1 MIAARIAAVRERLA
15 RAAEG
20 AGRDPADVTLV
31 AVSKTHPA
39 DAVREAVAA
48 GLTEFGENRVQ
59 EGEAKAQALEDI
71 RPRIRW
77 HLIGHL
83 QTNKARKALGF
94 ADVVHTVDSLALAER
109 LDRIAGEMGRTVE
122 ALVQVDLAGEAT
134 KTGAPPDEAEALVR
148 DAGAMTHL
156 RLAGLML
163 MPPYE
168 EDPERV
174 RPYFRRLRTMRD
186 DLAARGL
193 LARGEL
199 SMGMSHDLDVAIEE
213 GATIVRVGTAIFG
226 GRQYPTG

>member
-1 MIAARIAAVRERLA
+1 VIAARIAEIRERLA

-20 AGRDPADVTLV
+20 AGRDPASVTLV
-31 AVSKTHPA
+31 AVSKTHSA
-39 DAVREAVAA
+39 DAVREAVGA

-59 EGEAKAQALEDI
+59 EGEAKAQALADL
-71 RPRIRW
+71 RPRVHW

-83 QTNKARKALGF
+83 QANKVRKALGF
-94 ADVVHTVDSLALAER
+94 ADVVHSVDSLALAER

-134 KTGAPPDEAEALVR
+134 KTGVPADEAEALVR
-148 DAGAMTHL
+148 DAGAMTYL

-168 EDPERV
+168 EDPERA
-174 RPYFRRLRTMRD
+174 RSYFRRLRTMRD
-186 DLAARGL
+186 DLVARGL

-199 SMGMSHDLDVAIEE
+199 SMGMSHDLDVAIQE
-213 GATIVRVGTAIFG
+213 GATIIRVGTAIFG
-226 GRQYPTG
+226 ERSYPTP